1 MKNNKTNTTAQD
13 LISAVDFDCLAEEQ
27 ATQIVAARYNTLLA
41 EKHENAGSQVV
52 YELLVATSKH
62 SQSKSPLFAKLAI
75 YCFHCG
81 WEWKEFHADMKSAYS
96 RFHESRGNEPLS
108 AKELSSH
115 SGKWAGFKKRED
127 LWNMQGKSQSP
138 DNELAAIKKTLKRLE
153 SKLSEL
159 HPSGKEWKECKLL
172 AESVASLIDA

>member
-1 MKNNKTNTTAQD
+1 MTTTTAQD

-41 EKHENAGSQVV
+41 EKHENAGAQVA

-75 YCFHCG
+75 YCYHCG
-81 WEWKEFHADMKSAYS
+81 WEWSDFHADMKSAYS
-96 RFHESRGNEPLS
+96 RFHESRTGKPLTS
-108 AKELSSH
+108 KELSSH

-127 LWNMQGKSQSP
+127 LWDIKGKSQAP
-138 DNELAAIKKTLKRLE
+138 DNDLAAIRKTLKRLE
-153 SKLSEL
+153 DKLSEL
-159 HPSGKEWKECKLL
+159 NPSGEKWKECKLL